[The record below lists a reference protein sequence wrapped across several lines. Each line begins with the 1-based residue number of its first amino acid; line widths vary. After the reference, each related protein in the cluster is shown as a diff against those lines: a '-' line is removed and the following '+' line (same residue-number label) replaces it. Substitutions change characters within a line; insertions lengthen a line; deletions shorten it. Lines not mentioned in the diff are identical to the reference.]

1 MNAAAAAARM
11 RLWNDGFASPQTYK
25 TYDESD
31 PMSDAIKYLV
41 KDSRLA
47 AAVFFTYS
55 FDMRAFKARFSAAE
69 ESITLIVHGDK
80 CVSDRLHNSGI
91 GTYGNQGEW
100 AIERVVQ
107 STCAAR
113 EREKEMLMNQ
123 RMTKTRTL
131 SRVRAASMRVN
142 GNVTIFQSG

>member
-11 RLWNDGFASPQTYK
+11 RCFWNDGFASPQTYK

-55 FDMRAFKARFSAAE
+55 FDMRAFKARFPALLKNRIPRLSCTATSASA
-69 ESITLIVHGDK
+69 IVF
-80 CVSDRLHNSGI
+80 I
-91 GTYGNQGEW
+91 
-100 AIERVVQ
+100 I
-107 STCAAR
+107 
-113 EREKEMLMNQ
+113 
-123 RMTKTRTL
+123 
-131 SRVRAASMRVN
+131 AASALTEIRVN
-142 GNVTIFQSG
+142 GQ